1 MDSLTSS
8 ALLGGIITYLLPI
21 EDTNI
26 KIQIGLF
33 GSQILNYLVGKSNI
47 NFYNYFKKKKN
58 KLIIANKYGDDI
70 NPIYYQVE
78 EHFIKNYISEIENLQ
93 LVPKNG
99 EINFSSYNE
108 IMTELKDKF
117 KNYDIN
123 LNFNPKNDNT
133 DNKENKNNDFIIEIS
148 SKNAPL
154 DILKEYTQYIC
165 ENSKPDTSIIK
176 IFKVRCIHN
185 DKNSKVDWD
194 SMYIKTNKNYK
205 NTFVNENIQVELFD
219 DIDNFIKNE
228 IWYSEKGIPY
238 KKGYLLHG
246 PPGTGKTSIIKA
258 IANNHQLPIFNLD
271 LSSVKNN
278 TDLLKLVTD
287 INCISNN
294 KKYIVTI
301 EDIDRCPL
309 FSKSYDRHR
318 QLEKNTLSIDCL
330 LNVLDG
336 IIETNG
342 RLFFITANNIDVFN
356 DVKDVLFRPG
366 RIDKILNITYCSIM
380 QIKNIICNYYNIDHD
395 KLDNF
400 ERFNFNKVTP
410 ASLIKKL
417 QDHETFDTLLDS
429 FLENEDQKSGDLI
442 IPDRFK
448 KNQIDINKEK
458 LAILKKD
465 IRYYKSRI
473 KKNISLAE
481 SIQKRNNNL
490 ELQINNKES
499 AKNKIE
505 LKIKLLKE
513 KDKEKE
519 KLKKEKKK
527 KKK

>member
-1 MDSLTSS
+1 MVL
-8 ALLGGIITYLLPI
+8 
-21 EDTNI
+21 
-26 KIQIGLF
+26 
-33 GSQILNYLVGKSNI
+33 
-47 NFYNYFKKKKN
+47 
-58 KLIIANKYGDDI
+58 
-70 NPIYYQVE
+70 
-78 EHFIKNYISEIENLQ
+78 
-93 LVPKNG
+93 
-99 EINFSSYNE
+99 
-108 IMTELKDKF
+108 
-117 KNYDIN
+117 
-123 LNFNPKNDNT
+123 
-133 DNKENKNNDFIIEIS
+133 
-148 SKNAPL
+148 SK
-154 DILKEYTQYIC
+154 
-165 ENSKPDTSIIK
+165 
-176 IFKVRCIHN
+176 
-185 DKNSKVDWD
+185 
-194 SMYIKTNKNYK
+194 
-205 NTFVNENIQVELFD
+205 
-219 DIDNFIKNE
+219 
-228 IWYSEKGIPY
+228 
-238 KKGYLLHG
+238 
-246 PPGTGKTSIIKA
+246 
-258 IANNHQLPIFNLD
+258 
-271 LSSVKNN
+271 
-278 TDLLKLVTD
+278 
-287 INCISNN
+287 
-294 KKYIVTI
+294 
-301 EDIDRCPL
+301 
-309 FSKSYDRHR
+309 
-318 QLEKNTLSIDCL
+318 
-330 LNVLDG
+330 
-336 IIETNG
+336 TNG

-499 AKNKIE
+499 TKNKIE

-527 KKK
+527 KKI